1 MDLRVIIQQFIDSDK
16 TEINV
21 PMAPIIDY
29 NDALGSFKYY
39 NDGDWAPVSWR
50 CYFNII
56 YNNDIT
62 HKTIKFTGSL
72 FLGDFKLIK
81 L

>member
-1 MDLRVIIQQFIDSDK
+1 MDLRIIIQQFIDSDK

-39 NDGDWAPVSWR
+39 NDGD
-50 CYFNII
+50 
-56 YNNDIT
+56 
-62 HKTIKFTGSL
+62 
-72 FLGDFKLIK
+72 
-81 L
+81 